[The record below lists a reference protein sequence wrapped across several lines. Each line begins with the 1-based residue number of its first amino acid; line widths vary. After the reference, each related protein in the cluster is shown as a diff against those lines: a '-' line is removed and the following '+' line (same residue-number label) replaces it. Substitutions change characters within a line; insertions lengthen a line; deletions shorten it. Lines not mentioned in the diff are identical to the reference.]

1 MNIVDKDQ
9 YPTIYVN
16 AMKRD
21 VETFKE
27 DARSYVFIS
36 KKWYLPH

>member
-1 MNIVDKDQ
+1 MNIVDKNQ
-9 YPTIYVN
+9 YPIIYVN

-21 VETFKE
+21 VETFNE

-36 KKWYLPH
+36 TKWCSSH